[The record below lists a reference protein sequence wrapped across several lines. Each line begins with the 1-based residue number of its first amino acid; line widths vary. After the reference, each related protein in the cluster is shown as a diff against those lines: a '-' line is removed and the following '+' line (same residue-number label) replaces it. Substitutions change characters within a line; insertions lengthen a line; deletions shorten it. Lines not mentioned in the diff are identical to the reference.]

1 MHAQITQNNKFVI
14 SLQYLKKDV
23 RDETDFLHADKD
35 KRLLQIAS
43 MILMEITR
51 HSQNSQNSNF
61 LMSLQYLKEE
71 VRDEADI
78 LHAERQSFL
87 QVFQHFCHQSFLQ
100 SDTIIFDSHSQSTQ
114 SKKVALSLQHHR
126 IELGMEFI
134 FCMQIN
140 IKVCTSWHY
149 HFLWKWADMS
159 KISKRS

>member
-14 SLQYLKKDV
+14 PLQYLKKDV

-51 HSQNSQNSNF
+51 HSQNSQNSKF

-87 QVFQHFCHQSFLQ
+87 QVVFNTLAIKVSYKVILSFL
-100 SDTIIFDSHSQSTQ
+100 IVIL
-114 SKKVALSLQHHR
+114 KVLKVKRLHYLYN
-126 IELGMEFI
+126 ITEL
-134 FCMQIN
+134 N
-140 IKVCTSWHY
+140 
-149 HFLWKWADMS
+149 
-159 KISKRS
+159 

>member
-1 MHAQITQNNKFVI
+1 MPRLLKITSFVI

-87 QVFQHFCHQSFLQ
+87 QVVFNTLAIKVSYKVIISFL
-100 SDTIIFDSHSQSTQ
+100 IVIL
-114 SKKVALSLQHHR
+114 KVLKVKRLHYLYN
-126 IELGMEFI
+126 ITEL
-134 FCMQIN
+134 N
-140 IKVCTSWHY
+140 
-149 HFLWKWADMS
+149 
-159 KISKRS
+159 

>member
-35 KRLLQIAS
+35 KGLLQIAS

-51 HSQNSQNSNF
+51 HSQNSQNSKF

-87 QVFQHFCHQSFLQ
+87 QVVFNTLAIKVSYKVILSFL
-100 SDTIIFDSHSQSTQ
+100 IVIL
-114 SKKVALSLQHHR
+114 KVLKVKRLHYLYN
-126 IELGMEFI
+126 ITEL
-134 FCMQIN
+134 N
-140 IKVCTSWHY
+140 
-149 HFLWKWADMS
+149 
-159 KISKRS
+159 

>member
-14 SLQYLKKDV
+14 SLQYLKKDA
-23 RDETDFLHADKD
+23 RDETDFLHADKN

-51 HSQNSQNSNF
+51 HSQNSQNSKF

-87 QVFQHFCHQSFLQ
+87 QVVFNTLAIKVSYKVILSFL
-100 SDTIIFDSHSQSTQ
+100 IVIL
-114 SKKVALSLQHHR
+114 KVLKVKRLR
-126 IELGMEFI
+126 YLYNITEL
-134 FCMQIN
+134 N
-140 IKVCTSWHY
+140 
-149 HFLWKWADMS
+149 
-159 KISKRS
+159 